1 MNLPDNLR
9 NALTEELA
17 GIPSK
22 GVAEAVAQLS
32 QRYRSSQTA
41 SQGTYVHS
49 EADVVA
55 YAAYRLPATF
65 AAVSAALTAVQKR
78 RWGWHPQTLLDVGAG
93 PGTAMWAASE
103 LWPALE
109 KMTLL
114 ERDGAMMALGK
125 RLAAHART
133 ETVRKVSWEKVDLL
147 GTWQCQAHELV
158 VMAYVL
164 SELPIAQHVAFVQ
177 KLWSCTT
184 DTLVLVE
191 PGTPTG
197 FRHIRGV
204 REHLIEAGGQ
214 VAAPCP
220 HSRQCPIPENDWC
233 HFAQRLARTSLHRQV
248 KQGQLAYEDEKF
260 SYVAI
265 SRTKDL
271 LQPIAGRIIR
281 HPQIRPG
288 HITLE
293 FCTPEG
299 LKSEVATRKNKE
311 AFREARDVKWGDTFS
326 AHEQE

>member
-17 GIPSK
+17 GVPSK
-22 GVAEAVAQLS
+22 KGAEAVTQLS
-32 QRYRSSQTA
+32 QRYRGNQTA
-41 SQGTYVHS
+41 SQGALLRS
-49 EADVVA
+49 EVDVVA

-65 AAVSAALTAVQKR
+65 AAVSAVLTAVQKR
-78 RWGWHPQTLLDVGAG
+78 RSGWQPHTLLDVGAG

-103 LWPALE
+103 LWPELE
-109 KMTLL
+109 QVTLL

-125 RLAAHART
+125 RLAAHARM
-133 ETVRKVSWEKVDLL
+133 ETVRKASWKKVDLL
-147 GTWQCQAHELV
+147 GAWQGEAHELV

-164 SELPIAQHVAFVQ
+164 GELPVAQHVAFVQ
-177 KLWSCTT
+177 KLWSYTT

-191 PGTPTG
+191 PGTPASFG
-197 FRHIRGV
+197 HMRGV

-214 VAAPCP
+214 VIAPCP
-220 HSRQCPIPENDWC
+220 HNQQCPMSENDWC

-260 SYVAI
+260 SYVAV
-265 SRTKDL
+265 SRTDDL
-271 LQPIAGRIIR
+271 LQPIGGRILR

-293 FCTPEG
+293 LCTSEG
-299 LKSEVATRKNKE
+299 LKSEVVTRKHKE
-311 AFREARDVKWGDTFS
+311 AFR
-326 AHEQE
+326 

>member
-17 GIPSK
+17 NVSQK
-22 GVAEAVAQLS
+22 KVAEVVAQLS
-32 QRYRSSQTA
+32 QRYRSSQPA
-41 SQGTYVHS
+41 STGTLLRS
-49 EADVVA
+49 EVDVVA

-65 AAVSAALTAVQKR
+65 AAVSAALTAIQKR
-78 RWGWHPQTLLDVGAG
+78 RPEWQPHTLLDVGAG

-109 KMTLL
+109 QVTLL
-114 ERDGAMMALGK
+114 ERDRAMMALGK
-125 RLAAHART
+125 HLAAHARK
-133 ETVRKVSWEKVDLL
+133 EMVRKASWKNVDLL
-147 GTWQCQAHELV
+147 GTWQCEPHELV
-158 VMAYVL
+158 VVAYVL
-164 SELPIAQHVAFVQ
+164 SELPVAQHMTFVQ
-177 KLWSCTT
+177 KLWLCTT

-197 FRHIRGV
+197 FGHIRGV
-204 REHLIEAGGQ
+204 RAHLIEAGEQ
-214 VAAPCP
+214 VVAPCP
-220 HSRQCPIPENDWC
+220 HNRQCPIPENDWC

-260 SYVAI
+260 SYVAV
-265 SRTKDL
+265 SRTHDL
-271 LQPIAGRIIR
+271 LPPVAGRIIR

-293 FCTPEG
+293 LCTPEG
-299 LKSEVATRKNKE
+299 LKSEMVTRKNKE